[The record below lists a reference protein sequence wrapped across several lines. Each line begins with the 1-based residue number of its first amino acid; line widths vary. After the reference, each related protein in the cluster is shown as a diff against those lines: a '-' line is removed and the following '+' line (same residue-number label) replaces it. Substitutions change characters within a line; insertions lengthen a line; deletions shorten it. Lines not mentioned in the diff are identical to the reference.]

1 MGRSER
7 RDYFER
13 LCALRDAYG
22 SRPDDRRRVLSVEDV
37 MIYAEA
43 VMVALDDPEWDVAD
57 VANAGSTSVTEYA
70 DEVDAVDRDPGLRA
84 TRDAVLGPSETAIEL
99 VPFDGTGTSIRIRRI
114 DLPALGPRSDGARTS
129 DTDGW
134 RHLGVFL
141 DRFGPAAGDRLD

>member
-13 LCALRDAYG
+13 LCALRNAYG
-22 SRPDDRRRVLSVEDV
+22 SRPDDQRGVLSVEDV

-43 VMVALDDPEWDVAD
+43 VMLALDDPEWDEVD
-57 VANAGSTSVTEYA
+57 VANAGNTGAERA
-70 DEVDAVDRDPGLRA
+70 AQVDAVDRDPGRRA
-84 TRDAVLGPSETAIEL
+84 ATDAILGPSETAIEL
-99 VPFDGTGTSIRIRRI
+99 VQFDGTGPSIRIRRI
-114 DLPALGPRSDGARTS
+114 DLPGLGPRSDGASAS
-129 DTDGW
+129 DADGW

>member
-7 RDYFER
+7 RDYFDR
-13 LCALRDAYG
+13 LCAMRDAYG
-22 SRPDDRRRVLSVEDV
+22 SRPDDRRGVLSVEDV

-43 VMVALDDPEWDVAD
+43 VMVALDDPEWHEAD
-57 VANAGSTSVTEYA
+57 LGADAAPDAAGLP
-70 DEVDAVDRDPGLRA
+70 EVDPDPRLTASADA
-84 TRDAVLGPSETAIEL
+84 TAGAADTSIEL
-99 VPFDGTGTSIRIRRI
+99 VQFDGTGTSHRIRRI
-114 DLPALGPRSDGARTS
+114 DLPALGPRSDGGRTN

>member
-22 SRPDDRRRVLSVEDV
+22 SRQDDRRGVLSVEDV

-43 VMVALDDPEWDVAD
+43 VMVALDDPEWDQAD
-57 VANAGSTSVTEYA
+57 VANAGNTAAEHA
-70 DEVDAVDRDPGLRA
+70 AEVDAVDRDPGLRA
-84 TRDAVLGPSETAIEL
+84 ATDAVLGPSETAIEL
-99 VPFDGTGTSIRIRRI
+99 VRFNGTGRSLRIRRI
-114 DLPALGPRSDGARTS
+114 DLPALGPRSHGARTS

-134 RHLGVFL
+134 RHLGLFL